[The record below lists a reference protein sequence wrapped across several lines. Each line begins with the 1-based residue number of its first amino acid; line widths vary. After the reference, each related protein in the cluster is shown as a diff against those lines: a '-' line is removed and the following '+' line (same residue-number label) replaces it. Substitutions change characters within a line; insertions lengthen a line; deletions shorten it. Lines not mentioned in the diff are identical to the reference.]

1 MLPHRS
7 DTSRGHLHPRRVA
20 TPRPFPSRRPFFPDL
35 PFLSI
40 SRPISS
46 IQRGCFSP
54 VRPLMPPLSW
64 GALARKPPF
73 FPSQASLLPGTNPP
87 PAIFNPV
94 SFLPLL
100 LSLLSALFSLVSFV
114 LRRPMQPW
122 PLCPRVKSRL
132 ARDYSGIRSRKSRF
146 LYERKF
152 INFFSPL
159 LLILI
164 SLIP

>member
-64 GALARKPPF
+64 GALARKRPSSPRKRPF
-73 FPSQASLLPGTNPP
+73 FPVPTHPPQFSTPRLLPPP
-87 PAIFNPV
+87 P
-94 SFLPLL
+94 SFSSFRPLL
-100 LSLLSALFSLVSFV
+100 PRLVRLTEADATMAIVPARQIST
-114 LRRPMQPW
+114 R
-122 PLCPRVKSRL
+122 SRL
-132 ARDYSGIRSRKSRF
+132 FRNTISEES
-146 LYERKF
+146 
-152 INFFSPL
+152 FFVREK
-159 LLILI
+159 IY
-164 SLIP
+164 

>member
-54 VRPLMPPLSW
+54 VRPLMPPLSREGR

-73 FPSQASLLPGTNPP
+73 FSSQASLLPSTNPSSP
-87 PAIFNPV
+87 RNFQPSFP
-94 SFLPLL
+94 FLPSSSSFRPLL
-100 LSLLSALFSLVSFV
+100 
-114 LRRPMQPW
+114 
-122 PLCPRVKSRL
+122 PRSSYGGRCNHGHCARASNLEIIPEYDLERVIFVKSTMEI
-132 ARDYSGIRSRKSRF
+132 Y
-146 LYERKF
+146 
-152 INFFSPL
+152 
-159 LLILI
+159 
-164 SLIP
+164 

>member
-87 PAIFNPV
+87 PAIFNPRLLPPPPSFSSFRPLRSSYGGRCNHGHCARASNLDSLEIIPEYDLGRV
-94 SFLPLL
+94 VFCTRENLLISFLP
-100 LSLLSALFSLVSFV
+100 S
-114 LRRPMQPW
+114 
-122 PLCPRVKSRL
+122 C
-132 ARDYSGIRSRKSRF
+132 
-146 LYERKF
+146 
-152 INFFSPL
+152 
-159 LLILI
+159 
-164 SLIP
+164 

>member
-54 VRPLMPPLSW
+54 VRPLMPPLSRE
-64 GALARKPPF
+64 GRGRLRASHPSSPRKRPFFPKYQPILPPQFSTLLSLPPF
-73 FPSQASLLPGTNPP
+73 FLFFPPSSP
-87 PAIFNPV
+87 
-94 SFLPLL
+94 
-100 LSLLSALFSLVSFV
+100 SFV

-122 PLCPRVKSRL
+122 PLCPRVKSR
-132 ARDYSGIRSRKSRF
+132 DYSGIRSRKSYF
-146 LYERKF
+146 CKEYDGNLL
-152 INFFSPL
+152 IFSSF

-164 SLIP
+164 PP

>member
-87 PAIFNPV
+87 PAIFNPPSPSSLSFFLFFPPSSPSPRSSYGGRCNHGHCARASNLDSLEIIPEYDLGRV
-94 SFLPLL
+94 VFCTRENLLISFLP
-100 LSLLSALFSLVSFV
+100 S
-114 LRRPMQPW
+114 
-122 PLCPRVKSRL
+122 C
-132 ARDYSGIRSRKSRF
+132 
-146 LYERKF
+146 
-152 INFFSPL
+152 
-159 LLILI
+159 
-164 SLIP
+164 

>member
-87 PAIFNPV
+87 PAIFNPRLLPPPPSFSSFRPLLPRLV
-94 SFLPLL
+94 RLTEADATMAIVPARQISTRSRLFRNTISEESFFCTRENLLISFLP
-100 LSLLSALFSLVSFV
+100 S
-114 LRRPMQPW
+114 
-122 PLCPRVKSRL
+122 C
-132 ARDYSGIRSRKSRF
+132 
-146 LYERKF
+146 
-152 INFFSPL
+152 
-159 LLILI
+159 
-164 SLIP
+164 

>member
-87 PAIFNPV
+87 PAIFNPRLLPPPPSFSSFRPLLPRLV
-94 SFLPLL
+94 RLTEADATMARASNLDSLEIIPEYDLGRVVFCTRENLLISFLP
-100 LSLLSALFSLVSFV
+100 S
-114 LRRPMQPW
+114 
-122 PLCPRVKSRL
+122 C
-132 ARDYSGIRSRKSRF
+132 
-146 LYERKF
+146 
-152 INFFSPL
+152 
-159 LLILI
+159 
-164 SLIP
+164 